1 MQQLVNQ
8 FIEKV
13 SAWEESQIGQTS
25 GFEWERSFDQMW
37 TELGREVLQASLN
50 SSPQPSRDKKT
61 IRTKYGI
68 VAAPRSHAFFHVGG
82 GFRVSSYLQ
91 YLGCYLGQ
99 QEIFDEASRSLE
111 MLTGQQLDPKQI
123 ERMCHHYGAELEA
136 ELQAKIQSG
145 ETLSYSEKQ
154 VDSVFYA
161 MLDGANFMTRES
173 GWKEVKLGRI
183 FQAAQHFELSEQ
195 RNWIRDSIYV
205 AHYGDY
211 RTFLEKFEYCIHSLK
226 QLVIIADGAPWIWE
240 WAEANFPDQIQIL
253 DFFHAME
260 HLCKFAKLFFKEEEI
275 RKTWIEEQKE
285 ALLNDK
291 VGEVIAELKNLPKTR
306 SQAKEDEKQRLIRYY
321 EKNKK
326 RMMYKSFREKGL
338 MIGSGP
344 IESAHRSVLQKR
356 LKLSGQRWSNRGLQ
370 AMANLRTLDKSG
382 KWKEMIRLTQ
392 KMAA

>member
-1 MQQLVNQ
+1 
-8 FIEKV
+8 
-13 SAWEESQIGQTS
+13 
-25 GFEWERSFDQMW
+25 
-37 TELGREVLQASLN
+37 
-50 SSPQPSRDKKT
+50 
-61 IRTKYGI
+61 
-68 VAAPRSHAFFHVGG
+68 
-82 GFRVSSYLQ
+82 
-91 YLGCYLGQ
+91 
-99 QEIFDEASRSLE
+99 
-111 MLTGQQLDPKQI
+111 
-123 ERMCHHYGAELEA
+123 
-136 ELQAKIQSG
+136 
-145 ETLSYSEKQ
+145 
-154 VDSVFYA
+154 
-161 MLDGANFMTRES
+161 
-173 GWKEVKLGRI
+173 
-183 FQAAQHFELSEQ
+183 
-195 RNWIRDSIYV
+195 
-205 AHYGDY
+205 
-211 RTFLEKFEYCIHSLK
+211 
-226 QLVIIADGAPWIWE
+226 
-240 WAEANFPDQIQIL
+240 
-253 DFFHAME
+253 ME